1 MSTAGII
8 RRKFA
13 IGAITVREI
22 RGLRLPFCEQE
33 SAVFGSL
40 NGQTESNSTCLV
52 CRITG
57 KVAHSTPSNGSDG
70 SSGVTPGLPGVQR
83 AEAGHRTDLNAEKKW
98 VYQQFLTGF

>member
-40 NGQTESNSTCLV
+40 NGQTGSNPTCLV
-52 CRITG
+52 SRLSVTW
-57 KVAHSTPSNGSDG
+57 NGLSQGFSCAFAGRRPLKDK
-70 SSGVTPGLPGVQR
+70 LPVWPFTK
-83 AEAGHRTDLNAEKKW
+83 H
-98 VYQQFLTGF
+98 